1 MHPPRRPS
9 DPRQHRYVAGP
20 ARDEPEHIGL
30 GGSRIDKYVGDDL
43 GVRVEEQLFEKIA
56 ARSTGERLPLP
67 ERKRPAPRIG
77 HHARIGGPPPFL
89 ARLAHRRN
97 VLLAAKK
104 PQERRMAARLRGR
117 SKVPASMD
125 DRRPRFA
132 GVLVLGEPV
141 DDGKHRVPRVSI
153 GCLHPKT
160 QLLERLGKPNN
171 SSRFR
176 EEANDARSQ
185 RLIPLTTHAADE

>member
-9 DPRQHRYVAGP
+9 DPRQHRGVAGP
-20 ARDEPEHIGL
+20 TRNEPEHVGF

-43 GVRVEEQLFEKIA
+43 RVRVEEQLFEKIA

-117 SKVPASMD
+117 REVPASMD

-132 GVLVLGEPV
+132 GVFVFGEPV
-141 DDGKHRVPRVSI
+141 DDGEHSI
-153 GCLHPKT
+153 ARLGICRLHPQT
-160 QLLERLGKPNN
+160 QFLNRRRKSNN
-171 SSRFR
+171 SSRFCK
-176 EEANDARSQ
+176 EPNDARSQ
-185 RLIPLTTHAADE
+185 RLVALTTHAADE